1 MGDPETPDPR
11 KPVRPEPYDVG
22 PPEELREPAR
32 PKGRLDEPGL
42 LEDFDEDADFSVDPE
57 VDAAILAGAE
67 ARPAEPAP
75 KRSEPPRTG
84 PPLVQAGKTPDRV
97 WLAIAGVLL
106 LVAITETLIWAPGAR
121 PARVGLTIYGAIVNT
136 GLGLAAIYLAGRLLE
151 RPLGAFERAGAR
163 VALAACLAQVGTQL
177 QLTLIGTVD
186 NRIEELAIAAAA
198 YALALWALF
207 RWDARTLGVVLGL
220 HFLGWL
226 AIQTGASLQSCAAAA
241 GSG

>member
-1 MGDPETPDPR
+1 MGDPKPPDPY
-11 KPVRPEPYDVG
+11 EVG
-22 PPEELREPAR
+22 PPDESKGAGQPPIEPR
-32 PKGRLDEPGL
+32 GKLDEPGL
-42 LEDFDEDADFSVDPE
+42 LEEFDEDADFSVDPE
-57 VDAAILAGAE
+57 VDAAILAGSGAK
-67 ARPAEPAP
+67 PAATPSGTHETERA
-75 KRSEPPRTG
+75 G
-84 PPLVQAGKTPDRV
+84 PNLVQPGKTPDRV

-106 LVAITETLIWAPGAR
+106 LVAITETLIWAAGAR

-177 QLTLIGTVD
+177 QITLIFDSGS
-186 NRIEELAIAAAA
+186 NRVEELTIAAIA
-198 YALALWALF
+198 YALAMWATF

-220 HFLGWL
+220 HFLGWM

-241 GSG
+241 HPG